1 MKKITL
7 LILLSVTIK
16 ITSQTA
22 NWTKDDRNNL
32 YSDCMSYATK
42 YKSISSEQKESI
54 CLCYLEETTKKYI
67 KTDFEAKI
75 DIEIKRIKD
84 AMLTQCAKNIGVE
97 LTLDSKQETVPSE
110 KVVEPVKST
119 GTKLTRE
126 FLVGKWKVDNN
137 TIIEFNKDGT
147 FVKTMQ
153 YRFVTIN
160 YGNIENN
167 NSKGDWFLDEAGILT
182 MNEKWTE
189 DIGNRRVKLQAY
201 LATGTYKFISFSENY
216 IKYKFTNGAYSE
228 NIANKEEKEILQAN
242 RVVD

>member
-1 MKKITL
+1 MKKIIL
-7 LILLSVTIK
+7 FILLSITIK
-16 ITSQTA
+16 FSAQTT

-67 KTDFEAKI
+67 KSDFEAKI
-75 DIEIKRIKD
+75 DIEIKRIKE

-97 LTLDSKQETVPSE
+97 LTLDSKQEAVPSE
-110 KVVEPVKST
+110 KVLEPVKST

-126 FLVGKWKVDNN
+126 FLFGKWKVDNN
-137 TIIEFNKDGT
+137 TNIEFNKDGT
-147 FVKTMQ
+147 FVKSMQ
-153 YRFVTIN
+153 YRFVTTN

-189 DIGNRRVKLQAY
+189 DIGSRRVKLQSY
-201 LATGTYKFISFSENY
+201 YATGTYKFISFSENY
-216 IKYKFTNGAYSE
+216 IKYRFTNGAYSE
-228 NIANKEEKEILQAN
+228 NIVNQEEKEILQAN